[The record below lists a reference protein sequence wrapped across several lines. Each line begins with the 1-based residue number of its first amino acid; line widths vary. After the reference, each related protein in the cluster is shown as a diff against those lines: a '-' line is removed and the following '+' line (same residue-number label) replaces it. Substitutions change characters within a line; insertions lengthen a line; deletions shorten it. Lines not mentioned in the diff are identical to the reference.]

1 SQSAS
6 GCETQTDFSEIV
18 VYPAPTVENQP
29 QSQSICVGDALSPLT
44 FSTINAVG
52 SPVIQWFS
60 NDSLSNTGG
69 SAIAG
74 ATSTEFTPDNSTVG
88 TFFYYAEITYPEL
101 AGACST
107 VATDAVQI
115 TINKNSELSAKNE
128 VIYSGTT
135 FSLSTEITVT
145 DIVLSAKVYTWN
157 EPIVTPAGSITSAA
171 AESSPQMS
179 ISQ

>member
-101 AGACST
+101 AGVCST
-107 VATDAVQI
+107 VVIDAVQI
-115 TINKNSELSAKNE
+115 TINQNPVISAKTE
-128 VIYSGTT
+128 VICSGTT
-135 FSLSTEITVT
+135 FSVTPESSGT
-145 DIVLSAKVYTWN
+145 DIVPSATVYTWAD
-157 EPIVTPAGSITSAA
+157 P
-171 AESSPQMS
+171 
-179 ISQ
+179 